1 MEPIRNKMKEWRH
14 LLGERMEENLLLKNK
29 LANIITNNY
38 DQNLLEKIED
48 FQSRLICEDEL
59 IYSLRQVVNELE
71 NLIKNNWLEDEKF
84 SKMIHL
90 RVVWLQKVMA
100 YSSVRF
106 CDLKSGFNEFQE
118 KISGRGG
125 DQEI

>member
-1 MEPIRNKMKEWRH
+1 MEPIRNKMEEWRR

-29 LANIITNNY
+29 LANILTNNY

-59 IYSLRQVVNELE
+59 IYSLRQVINELE

-90 RVVWLQKVMA
+90 RDVWLQKDMA

-125 DQEI
+125 DQKI